1 MELSQD
7 NVNQFLQ
14 RARKLLLEQP
24 DLHSVSIGS
33 SGASALSIFVS
44 FTPPIPRSTS
54 ERSGKYAQSADFPES
69 FKDLPIV
76 EENRLA
82 GARSTAAV
90 AAGRCSLQ
98 KVLQPGLDIA
108 AVPASGELHPRRGT
122 LGCIVYDRIT
132 GEPMILSNWHVM
144 SGETSLVLQPSSQLL
159 PPSVASLCG
168 RVMRSCVDLDCAVAS
183 AIGRKTNPRMLGLGV
198 TPRQAKMPELGDPV
212 VKFGAGN
219 NRSYGIVKRIG
230 IVRMNF
236 GGAFADVL
244 IPCCYIARDTAVDQ
258 VETGDQVR
266 ELVRPGDSGCVW
278 MLRKKGPAN
287 VSRPQL
293 RESMTQDPRKEMD
306 PPQPEDEYLRA
317 TETAVA
323 LHFGADDAVEELAL
337 AVSMPMVLDQLNVTL
352 AYPPAEKS

>member
-1 MELSQD
+1 VDFVDTTHPAFAEHAGDLVEVEQHVSD
-7 NVNQFLQ
+7 RPFGWTGTAPRETGAASVGA
-14 RARKLLLEQP
+14 RA
-24 DLHSVSIGS
+24 
-33 SGASALSIFVS
+33 AS
-44 FTPPIPRSTS
+44 
-54 ERSGKYAQSADFPES
+54 
-69 FKDLPIV
+69 PIV
-76 EENRLA
+76 
-82 GARSTAAV
+82 
-90 AAGRCSLQ
+90 
-98 KVLQPGLDIA
+98 VLRA
-108 AVPASGELHPRRGT
+108 T
-122 LGCIVYDRIT
+122 
-132 GEPMILSNWHVM
+132 
-144 SGETSLVLQPSSQLL
+144 
-159 PPSVASLCG
+159 
-168 RVMRSCVDLDCAVAS
+168 AVAS